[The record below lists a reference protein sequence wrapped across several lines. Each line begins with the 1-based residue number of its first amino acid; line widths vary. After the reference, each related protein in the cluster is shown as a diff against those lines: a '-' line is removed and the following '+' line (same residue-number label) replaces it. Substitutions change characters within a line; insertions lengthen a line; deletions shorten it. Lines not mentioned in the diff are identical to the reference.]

1 MLKQE
6 IVVLVLVLAFGLVG
20 TSSWIY
26 NAVKLSY
33 CDFKPDYKCEIVHS
47 AGLVLPPL
55 SMVTVWYGDDR
66 VIRWRDDN

>member
-6 IVVLVLVLAFGLVG
+6 IVVLVLVLAFGLAV

-26 NAVKLSY
+26 NAVKLSH
-33 CDFKPDYKCEIVHS
+33 CDSKPDYRCEIIHS

-55 SMVTVWYGDDR
+55 SIATVWYGDDR
-66 VIRWRDDN
+66 E